1 MSKKFKEWH
10 SVKEKL
16 HKETKKTIVPKER
29 EIYWVSV
36 GVNIG
41 HEQDG
46 KGNVFSRP
54 VLVIKRYNKNLFF
67 GVPLSTQIKQGSF
80 FFEFEFNG
88 KKSNALIVQG
98 RIYDTKRLE
107 NRMGMIPNETFNN
120 LKKQLKELLN
130 V

>member
-1 MSKKFKEWH
+1 MSKNFKEWH
-10 SVKEKL
+10 SVKERL

-46 KGNVFSRP
+46 KGNIFSRP
-54 VLVIKRYNKNLFF
+54 VLVLKVYTKNLFF

-88 KKSNALIVQG
+88 KKSNALVVQG

>member
-1 MSKKFKEWH
+1 
-10 SVKEKL
+10 V
-16 HKETKKTIVPKER
+16 
-29 EIYWVSV
+29 
-36 GVNIG
+36 
-41 HEQDG
+41 
-46 KGNVFSRP
+46 
-54 VLVIKRYNKNLFF
+54 YNKNLFF

-130 V
+130 A

>member
-80 FFEFEFNG
+80 FFEFDFNG